1 MGSSAS
7 RETGTT
13 AAGPVLAIPTRPGE
27 GEGGGGMRMLIALVG
42 GFILLYLG
50 YKFYN
55 FIRRRNGLPELKI
68 DIWEP
73 ERPSGEVSVPVDGK
87 TRTVVASSDIPA
99 TGGPDYGVQFWMYI
113 KDWDYKF
120 GQDKEI
126 LKRVAS
132 SASDV
137 MGPRIFLSPTENTL
151 NVQVSLFADSGAGAA
166 TPGAETTGDSQI
178 CSVENVPLQ
187 SWFAVSMTVFQR
199 NLDIYINGRL
209 VKSCVLTGIPRP
221 ATGDMILN
229 DAGGFS
235 GTICNVNYYNKMLS
249 PDDAKAFHSKGTK
262 CENVK
267 AGEAAVPSSDSIM
280 ITLFGYTFRFSTIA
294 KDGSELNSYT
304 L

>member
-1 MGSSAS
+1 MASAEARPAAPFLAVPASQTEGSGGTSAI
-7 RETGTT
+7 RFI
-13 AAGPVLAIPTRPGE
+13 VAIF
-27 GEGGGGMRMLIALVG
+27 G
-42 GFILLYLG
+42 GFLLLYLG
-50 YKFYN
+50 FKFYN
-55 FIRRRNGLPELKI
+55 FIRRRNGLPEVSI

-73 ERPSGEVSVPVDGK
+73 QRSSGEVSKPVDGK
-87 TRTVVASSDIPA
+87 IRTVVAAADIPA

-126 LKRVAS
+126 LKRTATGN
-132 SASDV
+132 ADV
-137 MGPRIFLSPTENTL
+137 LGPRMFLSPTENTL
-151 NVQVSLFADSGAGAA
+151 NVRVSLFADNSAGAG
-166 TPGAETTGDSQI
+166 TPGAETTGDSQT

-221 ATGDMILN
+221 ATGDMILS

-235 GTICNVNYYNKMLS
+235 GTVCNVNYYNKMIS
-249 PDDAKAFHSKGTK
+249 PDDAKAFHANGTM

-267 AGEAAVPSSDSIM
+267 AGKDAVPGSDSIM
-280 ITLFGYTFRFSTIA
+280 VTLFGYTFRFSTIA
-294 KDGSELNSYT
+294 KDGTELNSYT

>member
-1 MGSSAS
+1 MGSSSS
-7 RETGTT
+7 RE
-13 AAGPVLAIPTRPGE
+13 AAAAPVLAVPKQA
-27 GEGGGGMRMLIALVG
+27 EGGTGSTGAVRTIVAILG
-42 GFILLYLG
+42 GFLLLYLG
-50 YKFYN
+50 FKFYN
-55 FIRRRNGLPELKI
+55 FIRRRNGLPEVKI

-73 ERPSGEVSVPVDGK
+73 ERSSGEVSKPVDGK
-87 TRTVVASSDIPA
+87 VRTLVSASDVPA
-99 TGGPDYGVQFWMYI
+99 AGGPDYGIQFWMYI

-126 LKRVAS
+126 LKRIAS
-132 SASDV
+132 SANSNV
-137 MGPRIFLSPTENTL
+137 MSPRIYLSPTENTL
-151 NVQVSLFADSGAGAA
+151 NVRISLFADNSAGAA
-166 TPGAETTGDSQI
+166 TPGAETTGDSQV

-221 ATGDMILN
+221 ATGDMILC

-235 GTICNVNYYNKMLS
+235 GTICNVNYYNKMIA
-249 PDDAKAFHSKGTK
+249 PDDAKAFHNKGTM

-294 KDGSELNSYT
+294 KDGTELNSYT